1 MVTTSDIILG
11 SGLLLGVLY
20 LKKRSDQISTIA
32 PDPTYY
38 EQVQKVNLQRLT
50 EFGSRIE
57 QLKDIRNQIFEFEKE
72 KSEEKISFIESE
84 IQKARQAGSAAQAKL
99 ARFIPSQ
106 PKLGYGPTFLTK
118 SYTGQALANAL
129 AARQAQAEAQFQL
142 QQSLSFITAAQA
154 QQAEIRSTYA
164 ELEQIV

>member
-1 MVTTSDIILG
+1 MVGTDDI
-11 SGLLLGVLY
+11 LLLGGGLLAAIY
-20 LKKRSDQISTIA
+20 LSKRSDQVATIA
-32 PDPTYY
+32 PDDYY
-38 EQVQKVNLQRLT
+38 QQVQAVDIQRLS

-57 QLKDIRNQIFEFEKE
+57 QLKDIRSQIFEFEKE